1 MAEQFKEI
9 ISSSTPTLV
18 DFYATWC
25 APCQRMHPILEELK
39 TALGDKV
46 RIIKVDVDKNE
57 ALAQEFNVQSIPSIF
72 IFKNGEIH
80 WRQVGLQR
88 LSILKQAVEDVL
100 NT

>member
-39 TALGDKV
+39 TAIGDKV
-46 RIIKVDVDKNE
+46 RIIKVDIDKNE
-57 ALAQEFNVQSIPSIF
+57 ALAQEFNVQSIPQHLYIQ
-72 IFKNGEIH
+72 K
-80 WRQVGLQR
+80 WRNPLATSWSATTFHSQTSR
-88 LSILKQAVEDVL
+88 
-100 NT
+100 